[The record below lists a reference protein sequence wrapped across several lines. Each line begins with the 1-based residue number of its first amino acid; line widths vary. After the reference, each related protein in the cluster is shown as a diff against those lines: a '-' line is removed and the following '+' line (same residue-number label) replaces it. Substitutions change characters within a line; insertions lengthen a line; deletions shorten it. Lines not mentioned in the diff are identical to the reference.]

1 MMSFEQ
7 LSLLLFVLL
16 VLYELYG
23 AFFGAITR
31 FPGPFF
37 AKFTN
42 MWRVINVWGG
52 RHHETLRQLHRSHG
66 SVVRVGPNLL
76 SLSDPRWVKTIYST
90 KGEFKKTTAYT
101 VNDVFLED
109 GTIIPT
115 TFSVMDNG
123 MHAAMLKP
131 MQKLYG
137 VNHILSY
144 EAQIDEVLELFT
156 KSLDSFA
163 DGRVLD
169 IGLQLIYTAYDVIGS
184 MTLGV
189 PYGYLEKQ
197 CDFQG
202 TLQVTD
208 RVWDYFARVYQ
219 MPWLDRWL
227 VKNRLP
233 WIANRFASFGETL
246 HRHCA
251 ELIMARLQDD
261 KELNSRDF
269 LEDFI
274 AIGGGRENPNMGM
287 IIAWLSSNVSACQSS
302 SFEEC

>member
-1 MMSFEQ
+1 MISFGQ
-7 LSLLLFVLL
+7 TALLLLLCL
-16 VLYELYG
+16 VLYECYG
-23 AFFGAITR
+23 AFFGAISR

-42 MWRVINVWGG
+42 VWRLSNVWGG
-52 RHHETLRQLHRSHG
+52 QHHETLRQLHKAHG

-76 SLSDPRWVKTIYST
+76 SLSEPRWVKIIYST
-90 KGEFKKTTAYT
+90 KGEFKKTDAYT
-101 VNDVFLED
+101 VNDVLLAD

-115 TFSVMDNG
+115 TFSVIDNDI
-123 MHAAMLKP
+123 HAGMLKP

-144 EAQIDEVLELFT
+144 EAQIDEVLRLLINA
-156 KSLDSFA
+156 LDSFA
-163 DGRVLD
+163 DGGIVD
-169 IGLQLIYTAYDVIGS
+169 IGLQLIYTAYDVIGNI
-184 MTLGV
+184 TLGV
-189 PYGYLEKQ
+189 PYGYLQKQ

-202 TLQVTD
+202 TLEVTD
-208 RVWDYFARVYQ
+208 RIWNYFARVYQ

-227 VKNRLP
+227 AKNRSP
-233 WIANRFASFGETL
+233 WIANRFASLGDTL

-251 ELIMARLQDD
+251 ELIVARLQND
-261 KELNSRDF
+261 KELESRDF

-287 IIAWLSSNVSACQSS
+287 IFACLSSNVSAA
-302 SFEEC
+302 